1 MIKVGIV
8 GATGYTGEELV
19 RILLDHPEVEITSLT
34 AKLDKEQKF
43 SEIFGKFKGKCDL
56 PCKNLDVDEVAKK
69 TDLVFLAL
77 PHGVSCQFAGKFL
90 QKKKKVIDLS
100 ADYRLKN
107 VLLYKKWYNL
117 DHPDK
122 ENIKNSVYGL
132 PEIYKDKIKDATL
145 IANPG
150 CYPTASILT
159 CLPVIKSDDIKV
171 LSIIID
177 AKTGLTGAGRR
188 ASLATSYSEI
198 NENAKAYKINEHQ
211 HTPEINQELSYS
223 ANENIEVVFTPHLI
237 PLDRGI
243 LTTCYI
249 QCKQTPD
256 TSTVVKLYKDFYKD
270 DPFVK
275 VLDKGQLPQ
284 LKDVAYSN
292 YCHLGLAVNKQKN
305 IIIVV
310 GAIDN
315 LGKGASGQAVENMNI
330 MSGFSQEEGLI

>member
-1 MIKVGIV
+1 
-8 GATGYTGEELV
+8 
-19 RILLDHPEVEITSLT
+19 
-34 AKLDKEQKF
+34 
-43 SEIFGKFKGKCDL
+43 
-56 PCKNLDVDEVAKK
+56 
-69 TDLVFLAL
+69 
-77 PHGVSCQFAGKFL
+77 
-90 QKKKKVIDLS
+90 
-100 ADYRLKN
+100 
-107 VLLYKKWYNL
+107 
-117 DHPDK
+117 
-122 ENIKNSVYGL
+122 
-132 PEIYKDKIKDATL
+132 
-145 IANPG
+145 
-150 CYPTASILT
+150 
-159 CLPVIKSDDIKV
+159 V